1 MSEQLI
7 RIRTASNLVS
17 NKAKE
22 ADFDRLPSLN
32 SRFKSRMHHCH
43 RSMRRIA
50 RASPR
55 RDTDSRGCR
64 VAAKTMRRVGL
75 ILLRYVGESSSRQN
89 SGKFDVKQGQGH
101 TFKVD
106 FDSLPSLTSPF
117 ESRIR
122 DSSRPRSRFAA
133 RRLDMRADKLCC
145 QKTRRSD
152 LIRCSTSEKPT
163 RIRTGLMVKKAK
175 DAHTFGRSTAFR
187 ASIPVL
193 NHGFVTTAKTRV
205 VVPTRRL
212 D

>member
-17 NKAKE
+17 NRAKE

-64 VAAKTMRRVGL
+64 VAAKTMRRVEL
-75 ILLRYVGESSSRQN
+75 TLLRYVGESSSRQN

-106 FDSLPSLTSPF
+106 FDSLPSLF

-122 DSSRPRSRFAA
+122 DSSRPRSRCAA
-133 RRLDMRADKLCC
+133 RRIDMRADKLCC

-152 LIRCSTSEKPT
+152 LIRCSTCEKPT

-175 DAHTFGRSTAFR
+175 DAPTPFFGRSTAFR

-193 NHGFVTTAKTRV
+193 NHGFATTAKTRV